1 MGSNRTKSTA
11 FMDAMPAFA
20 GEGEVSGYHGTHRD
34 ITGHEQRDQQLTRMA
49 RKLQRTNEERI
60 EALTLAAE
68 AREHYRVG
76 HHWRVAKLAYAIVCE
91 MGRLPEL
98 GHTVRTAALVHDVG
112 KVYVSLEVLTKPGQ
126 LSRDEFA
133 SIRNHPHTGCQ
144 ILSNL
149 KFPWPVA
156 DVVLQHHERMDGSGY
171 PLGLNGDDIRL
182 EARILGVA
190 DSVEAMLHPRSYRPA
205 LGMDNALQRI
215 ASNKGVLYDPD
226 VVEACLAVLLD
237 RGFKFQSLHS
247 RGLETS
253 GQGQGLNEDLA
264 SA

>member
-1 MGSNRTKSTA
+1 
-11 FMDAMPAFA
+11 
-20 GEGEVSGYHGTHRD
+20 
-34 ITGHEQRDQQLTRMA
+34 
-49 RKLQRTNEERI
+49 
-60 EALTLAAE
+60 
-68 AREHYRVG
+68 
-76 HHWRVAKLAYAIVCE
+76 
-91 MGRLPEL
+91 
-98 GHTVRTAALVHDVG
+98 
-112 KVYVSLEVLTKPGQ
+112 
-126 LSRDEFA
+126 
-133 SIRNHPHTGCQ
+133 
-144 ILSNL
+144 
-149 KFPWPVA
+149 
-156 DVVLQHHERMDGSGY
+156 MDGSGY